1 MVAVLR
7 RETRP
12 IGLMVVGNRLGEVSA
27 FDDEDLRLFEMLAA
41 HTGSTLENGRLEHSL
56 RQLTDL
62 QCKLRHQ
69 ALHDPLT
76 GIANRALFQAN
87 VRDRQ

>member
-1 MVAVLR
+1 
-7 RETRP
+7 
-12 IGLMVVGNRLGEVSA
+12 
-27 FDDEDLRLFEMLAA
+27 MLAA